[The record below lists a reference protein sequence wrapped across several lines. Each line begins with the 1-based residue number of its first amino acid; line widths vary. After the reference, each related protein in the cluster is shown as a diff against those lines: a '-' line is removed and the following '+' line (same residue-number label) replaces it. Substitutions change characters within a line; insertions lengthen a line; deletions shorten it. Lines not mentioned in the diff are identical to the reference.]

1 MVGTYFVWDI
11 DENRWKTTEYIINTD
26 YINEW
31 FANFRVGK
39 NGYVV
44 MTATELHESVK
55 LYHKQPF
62 LTHTKIGK
70 DLKTIPYIKHKRT
83 SKRVMYSINCGH
95 SI

>member
-11 DENRWKTTEYIINTD
+11 DENKWKATNYISNTD

-31 FANFRVGK
+31 FATFRVGK

-55 LYHKQPF
+55 PYYKQPF
-62 LTHTKIGK
+62 PSHTKIGK
-70 DLKTIPYIKHKRT
+70 DLKSVPYITPRRT
-83 SKRVMYSINCGH
+83 NKCIMYSINCGH
-95 SI
+95 MI